1 MRAARRKGPFGRAP
15 EQRPL
20 GQLRTE
26 ACGAVHAGVGVL
38 ITSPLRAREREKVGG
53 VTTPPAYNQLFVHID
68 FWDMNFLSRLTPTW
82 GLISHRFP
90 ARAVRLQAAL
100 AATLALA
107 APLTHAQTPG
117 TDLGQQ
123 LDEAS
128 AATGRWYASWGY
140 SRQQYANSDIH
151 IRQPGEGN
159 DFVVHGTRASDY
171 PTGLFH
177 TLRSIVK
184 LNVTAPQ
191 ENIRIGRFMNDDK
204 SFAIEF
210 SLDHSKYNTRIGQ
223 VAHVTGTVGG
233 ASYDGPMTLAD
244 QTFNYKLHNG
254 LNHLMINGV
263 WFKHLRDAVPAGQAG
278 DLQLVS
284 RLGAGMLLPHAEN
297 TVLGHDNSG
306 EIGTKTG
313 SPCCSKHDWWQ
324 LNGWTVGTEVGV
336 RYAITPEVYAE
347 LTQKFAYGKLHGVPV
362 YHGLASQVI
371 WMSEQVL
378 SVGYVF

>member
-1 MRAARRKGPFGRAP
+1 
-15 EQRPL
+15 
-20 GQLRTE
+20 
-26 ACGAVHAGVGVL
+26 
-38 ITSPLRAREREKVGG
+38 
-53 VTTPPAYNQLFVHID
+53 
-68 FWDMNFLSRLTPTW
+68 MN
-82 GLISHRFP
+82 LISRIKPAQRLSSPRLP
-90 ARAVRLQAAL
+90 ARAVLLKATL
-100 AATLALA
+100 AATVALA
-107 APLTHAQTPG
+107 APLSQAFAQAP
-117 TDLGQQ
+117 DLGQR

-128 AATGRWYASWGY
+128 TSTGRWYASWGY

-151 IRQPGEGN
+151 VRQPGEGN
-159 DFVVHGTRASDY
+159 DFVVHGTRASDD
-171 PTGLFH
+171 PTGLLH

-191 ENIRIGRFMNDDK
+191 ENIRVGRFLNEDK
-204 SFAIEF
+204 SFAVEF

-263 WFKHLRDAVPAGQAG
+263 WFQHLRDAVPAGQAG

-284 RLGAGMLLPHAEN
+284 RLGAGLLVPHAEN
-297 TVLGHDNSG
+297 TVFGHDNSG

-324 LNGWTVGTEVGV
+324 VNGWTVGTEVGV
-336 RYAITPEVYAE
+336 RYAITPAVYAE

-362 YHGLASQVI
+362 YHGLASQEI

-378 SVGYVF
+378 SVGYLF